1 MTRQRAAPLLAFCL
15 LLGAAFLA
23 GVLIQKYIGVGRFI
37 VAAKKLVYGSAAT
50 APAPQPTVYAG
61 LPEAMHG
68 RLQLFVLAGQSNM
81 SGRAPVP
88 EAQAPHPR
96 LFLFGNDYRWK
107 PALEPVDG
115 DTGQVDLVSRD
126 GAAGLGPGLSFA
138 TKLAAARPD
147 LVIGLIPCARGDS
160 TIAEWQRS
168 LNDTTLYG
176 SCLKRIRAASL
187 AGEVAA
193 ILFFQGEADA
203 LDPALYPHRDLVPED
218 YAARFTAVIEGLRAD
233 LSAPSLPVVFA
244 QIGTQ
249 TSPVAFSKW
258 DIIRAQQDAV
268 RLSCSAMITSD
279 DLALQDNVH
288 FAAASYLAIGER
300 FAVAYLGL
308 EHAPDCQ
315 AAVVSG

>member
-1 MTRQRAAPLLAFCL
+1 MTRPRAAALLAFCL

-37 VAAKKLVYGSAAT
+37 VAAKKLVYGPPVD
-50 APAPQPTVYAG
+50 PAPQPTAYAG
-61 LPEAMHG
+61 LPDAVHG
-68 RLQLFVLAGQSNM
+68 RLRLIVLAGQSNM

-88 EAQAPHPR
+88 EVQAPHPR
-96 LFLFGNDYRWK
+96 VFVFGNDYRWK
-107 PALEPVDG
+107 PALEPVDI
-115 DTGQVDLVSRD
+115 DTAQVDLVSRD

-138 TKLAAARPD
+138 TTLAAERPD
-147 LVIGLIPCARGDS
+147 LFIGLIPCARGDS
-160 TIAEWQRS
+160 SIAEWQRS

-218 YAARFTAVIEGLRAD
+218 YAARFAAVIGDLRAD

-249 TSPVAFSKW
+249 TSPVSFSKW
-258 DIIRAQQDAV
+258 DIIRVQQDAV
-268 RLSCSAMITSD
+268 RLSCSAMITTD

-308 EHAPDCQ
+308 IDTPDCQ
-315 AAVVSG
+315 AAAVGG